1 MIENILDF
9 ISGLSPFWI
18 YISLFAFAFVE
29 NVFPPSPSDLVVV
42 LGGSLIGT
50 HSLHFIP
57 TLLATTIG
65 SVIGFMALFLIG
77 TQLDKKIIKAG
88 KVKFISTEGLEKVE
102 KWFLK
107 YGYWIILVNRF
118 LPGTRSVISLFAGLS
133 ELDIKKTII
142 LATISALVWNSSI
155 IYLGIIFGH
164 NIAIVDNYLSAYSN
178 TAVILTCAVILF
190 FILKYFWKKKRSV
203 KG

>member
-65 SVIGFMALFLIG
+65 SVIGFMVLFLIG